1 MSNFIFIP
9 GFDADVFAQQINSW
23 KTTHPEAG
31 LVAMIPEARH
41 DHIGELQ
48 DLCRGLKVPLV
59 GAVFPLLLADGQ
71 FQTDGVVLVCFEK
84 MPPFYLEENLP
95 QEETELEQ
103 RVQNMAGRIS
113 SQTDDEDNTTLLVI
127 FDAMLP
133 HISTILEKLYL
144 HLADSVQYMGANA
157 GSETFQPMPCL
168 FNNHEIIENGVLA
181 LLLSPHTGAA
191 LEHGYCAPEHLIAAT
206 STAGNRII
214 SINWRPAFDVYRE
227 RIREQYAVDVTSDNF
242 YQYAVHFPFGIMR
255 ADGEVLVRIPVALA
269 EDNSLFCVG
278 EVPENAILTLLDAPE
293 AKSLHTVE
301 QLLKQC
307 DDSDRD
313 ILTFYCAGRRM
324 HLGESANSELEL
336 LQEQMGNRSLYGAL
350 SLGEI
355 GSSRK
360 GGYPLFHNA
369 SLVCA
374 TI

>member
-1 MSNFIFIP
+1 MSIFKFIP
-9 GFDADVFAQQINSW
+9 EFDTDVIAQQIESW
-23 KTTHPEAG
+23 KTLHPEAG
-31 LVAMIPEARH
+31 VLAMIPEACH
-41 DHIGELQ
+41 DRIGELQ
-48 DLCRGLKVPLV
+48 DLCRSLEVPLV
-59 GAVFPLLLADGQ
+59 GAVFPILLADSQ
-71 FQTDGVVLVCFEK
+71 FHTDGVVLICFEK
-84 MPPFYLEENLP
+84 MPPFYLEGNLP
-95 QEETELEQ
+95 LEEAELEQ
-103 RVQNMAGRIS
+103 RIQNLAGRIA
-113 SQTDDEDNTTLLVI
+113 SQTGGGDNTTLFMI

-133 HISTILEKLYL
+133 NISTIIEKLYL
-144 HLADSVQYMGANA
+144 HLADSVHYMGANA

-168 FNNHEIIENGVLA
+168 FNEHEIIENGVLA

-214 SINWRPAFDVYRE
+214 SIDWRPAFDVYRE
-227 RIREQYAVDVTSDNF
+227 RIKEQYAVDVTTDNF

-278 EVPENAILTLLDAPE
+278 EVPENAILTLLDAPQ
-293 AKSLHTVE
+293 AKSLHTAE
-301 QLLKQC
+301 KLLKQC

-324 HLGESANSELEL
+324 HLGDAANSELEL
-336 LQEQMGNRSLYGAL
+336 LQQKMGDRLLYGAL

-369 SLVCA
+369 SLVCSS
-374 TI
+374 I

>member
-9 GFDADVFAQQINSW
+9 GFDADVIAQQIELW
-23 KTTHPEAG
+23 KTAHPEAG
-31 LVAMIPEARH
+31 VLAMIPEARH

-48 DLCRGLKVPLV
+48 DLCRSSKVPLV

-71 FQTDGVVLVCFEK
+71 FQADGVVLVCFEK

-103 RVQNMAGRIS
+103 RVQNLAGRIS
-113 SQTDDEDNTTLLVI
+113 SKIDGEDNTTLLMI

-168 FNNHEIIENGVLA
+168 FNDHELIENGALA
-181 LLLSPHTGAA
+181 LLLSPHSGAA

-214 SINWRPAFDVYRE
+214 SIDWRPAFDVYRE

-242 YQYAVHFPFGIMR
+242 YQYAVHFPFGIMC

-278 EVPENAILTLLDAPE
+278 EVPDNAILTLLDASE

-324 HLGESANSELEL
+324 HLGDAANSELEL

-350 SLGEI
+350 
-355 GSSRK
+355 
-360 GGYPLFHNA
+360 Y
-369 SLVCA
+369 
-374 TI
+374 